1 MTENVD
7 VAEKM
12 RAARE
17 DTKAAAKSMVDLARA
32 VFLAGIGAVAL
43 TRDETKAMMDKLVE
57 RGMLAESE
65 ARKIV
70 DSVAERSKEQGE
82 QAQGLVERQIEFALN
97 RMSIPTRDDLAA
109 LNAKITTLSDK
120 IDSLLAEEGS
130 GPSGQLGDI

>member
-7 VAEKM
+7 MAGKV

-17 DTKAAAKSMVDLARA
+17 DTRAAAKSMMDLARA

-43 TRDETKAMMDKLVE
+43 TRDETRAMMDKLVE

-70 DSVAERSKEQGE
+70 DSVTERGKEQGE
-82 QAQGLVERQIEFALN
+82 QAQELVERQIEITLN
-97 RMSIPTRDDLAA
+97 RMNIPTHDDLAA
-109 LNAKITTLSDK
+109 LNAKITILSDK
-120 IDSLLAEEGS
+120 IDALLREEK
-130 GPSGQLGDI
+130 PFEGQVGGI